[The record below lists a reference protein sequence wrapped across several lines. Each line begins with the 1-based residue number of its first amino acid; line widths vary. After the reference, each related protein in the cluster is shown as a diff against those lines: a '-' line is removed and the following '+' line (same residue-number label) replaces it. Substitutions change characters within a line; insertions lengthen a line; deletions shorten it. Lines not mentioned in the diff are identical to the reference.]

1 MKENKTILTDYF
13 YTNGADFCP
22 IVEDEIFFSLQ
33 GKDVYTAYLKMRM
46 DKIYKKK
53 KLNEIDELVME
64 LNYINEHR
72 KEIVK
77 RKRESN
83 LTAKKYQL
91 ATFNNYMETEQN
103 KALLKLLQDYFENSY
118 KNVNLGYGMY
128 IWGAPGTGKT
138 HALYTLANEFVRE
151 GSHDI
156 YFTSF
161 VELFDLLR
169 KNFTDIYVQ
178 EELKDRLKKVD
189 ILFLDDIGAEHIK
202 KDSEWY
208 QGIIYEVINYRYEH
222 EKPVICTSNSSRA
235 NLVKEQNY
243 EERVVQRLME
253 MCPYQFEFNGD
264 DVMRITRAKQKR
276 MAGEKLVVDLD
287 ESNENKFAMF
297 TPPFWASDFYAFEEE
312 YRSKRDAS
320 ANE

>member
-1 MKENKTILTDYF
+1 MGENKIILTDYF
-13 YTNGADFCP
+13 CTKGAEFSP
-22 IVEDEIFFSLQ
+22 IVEDELFFSMQ

-46 DKIYKKK
+46 DKIHRKK
-53 KLNEIDELVME
+53 KLDETDELVME

-72 KEIVK
+72 KEILK

-91 ATFNNYMETEQN
+91 ATFSNYVETEQN
-103 KALLKLLQDYFENSY
+103 KSLLKMLQDYFDNSY
-118 KNVNLGYGMY
+118 KNVHFGYGMY

-138 HALYTLANEFVRE
+138 HALYTLANELVRDE
-151 GSHDI
+151 HHEI
-156 YFTSF
+156 YYTSF

-169 KNFTDIYVQ
+169 KNFTDINTQ
-178 EELKDRLKKVD
+178 EALKDKFKKVE

-208 QGIIYEVINYRYEH
+208 QGIIYEIINYRYEH
-222 EKPVICTSNSSRA
+222 ENPVICSSNSSRA

-253 MCPYQFEFNGD
+253 MCPYQFEFNGG
-264 DVMRITRAKQKR
+264 DVMRITRAK
-276 MAGEKLVVDLD
+276 
-287 ESNENKFAMF
+287 
-297 TPPFWASDFYAFEEE
+297 
-312 YRSKRDAS
+312 
-320 ANE
+320 